1 MTVGKVEGYQ
11 GHLSRSK
18 GRRDCEFEFENEPCY
33 FILYRWLRFLQKLKL
48 IDQFKTFTFWNCS
61 RIFFQYLEN
70 GTKYSE
76 KSLLKTPS
84 NISQTR
90 ADNKAVLVVFK
101 LSITKHEAKTRVS
114 KWKFT
119 GDQSQV
125 RVREINGIFL
135 LKNVTV
141 LGSLSFITIS
151 KKSAD
156 QLTSVFW

>member
-101 LSITKHEAKTRVS
+101 LSKLRSMRQKLECRNENS
-114 KWKFT
+114 P
-119 GDQSQV
+119 
-125 RVREINGIFL
+125 GISHRSGYG
-135 LKNVTV
+135 K
-141 LGSLSFITIS
+141 
-151 KKSAD
+151 
-156 QLTSVFW
+156 